1 MWALVI
7 TEWKLSPERVAA
19 FFSLTPSP
27 SPKGEG
33 SEQRV
38 IPMVVLPTSS
48 NQQSVSVGLE
58 RGGVNSVLS
67 LYN

>member
-19 FFSLTPSP
+19 FFSITTATHQNTTSSP
-27 SPKGEG
+27 SPLPLPQRKG

-38 IPMVVLPTSS
+38 IPIYWLI
-48 NQQSVSVGLE
+48 LW
-58 RGGVNSVLS
+58 
-67 LYN
+67 